1 MSDPVSK
8 LRECQSKRYNRW
20 RFLGLKTQRF
30 MKPNQLKA
38 QKVVVDY
45 ARVFTVPALI
55 EAAFFTALLLRDQ
68 RNVASSQHRRDKDK

>member
-1 MSDPVSK
+1 
-8 LRECQSKRYNRW
+8 
-20 RFLGLKTQRF
+20 